1 MPNKKQAPDGALY
14 VKLCCIRTSYFVFW
28 VFFFPL
34 TMTIYFTTILYTLG
48 TMEEEVPL
56 TVWIHE
62 HYMYVSWATL
72 RSNIWFLSFLYLPP
86 VSTPLSFPLPFMVL
100 IIIIMWTTDMSK
112 YWYIVTNLITNHP
125 FNGALNIAKATSSP
139 FSVLMLKFASL
150 ICLAGF

>member
-14 VKLCCIRTSYFVFW
+14 VKLRCICTSYL
-28 VFFFPL
+28 FFPM

-56 TVWIHE
+56 TGWIHE
-62 HYMYVSWATL
+62 HCVYVSWATV
-72 RSNIWFLSFLYLPP
+72 RSNIWFLSFLYPPP
-86 VSTPLSFPLPFMVL
+86 VSPPLSFPFPSMVL
-100 IIIIMWTTDMSK
+100 IIIMWTTDMSK

-125 FNGALNIAKATSSP
+125 FNGALSIAKATSSP